1 MFRMLWAMLCEITG
15 PACVYIYICCESTSL
30 QPPQCH
36 FLPAH
41 DARNNQQQMS
51 YHLEHIGSGSALGEG
66 IGIGN
71 RACHFCLLVYW
82 RGRHLELRAWGSFR
96 TGRPS
101 WPSDSWCLDPKAFA
115 AVILF
120 ARSDKTVWPRCG
132 FCALEVLPGDLTNC
146 QSHW

>member
-1 MFRMLWAMLCEITG
+1 MNLHHCN
-15 PACVYIYICCESTSL
+15 
-30 QPPQCH
+30 PPQCH

-120 ARSDKTVWPRCG
+120 ARSDKTVWPQQGFLLWRCSPPWPWK
-132 FCALEVLPGDLTNC
+132 VLKMKIKWLKR
-146 QSHW
+146 

>member
-1 MFRMLWAMLCEITG
+1 MLAIFAYW
-15 PACVYIYICCESTSL
+15 
-30 QPPQCH
+30 
-36 FLPAH
+36 F
-41 DARNNQQQMS
+41 
-51 YHLEHIGSGSALGEG
+51 IGVVA
-66 IGIGN
+66 I
-71 RACHFCLLVYW
+71 
-82 RGRHLELRAWGSFR
+82 LELRAWGSFR

-146 QSHW
+146 QSQYAYTYIYISYLIILE